1 MVEMYVLVCVVS
13 AVVASAA
20 VGSWCCM
27 CCLCC
32 CRYSNSGWNCF
43 DATDFDSDSDPIHDF
58 DFDSILCF
66 DSILDSDSILD

>member
-1 MVEMYVLVCVVS
+1 MEMCVLVCVVS

-32 CRYSNSGWNCF
+32 CRYSNCGWNCF
-43 DATDFDSDSDPIHDF
+43 DAIGFDSDPIHDF
-58 DFDSILCF
+58 DFDSILY
-66 DSILDSDSILD
+66 SDSILD